1 MTGTSAAS
9 AARKPNIAV
18 LLTGEAR
25 HIIGGPGPRTS
36 QFRRCCQG
44 AALSVSTDSIQSV
57 GSVDILP
64 QRVELRSRMKPRA
77 APSTPIAA
85 EHALEADRG
94 QVPAGAP
101 RPSLAIVALSQDPL
115 LLEALTLAAV
125 DLAAVVT
132 SPSADRFA
140 DQLVANAAAVALID
154 AAVAPAPL
162 DAFIAT
168 VHRQF
173 PQLLLLL
180 AGPASLQPQFA
191 AQIADGTVFRFAHK
205 PASAQRLKLFVDAA
219 LLRRQALLDQATLG
233 SPPGGSAAVG
243 VTGLSP
249 FESSGRRGA
258 LWVMGSIIVALIAA
272 ALGAVLWRRPLLGAN
287 PTSSGATASAPAGA
301 TPASPVAAPATAR
314 ADQAAQA
321 AEAERDAIDR
331 AAAERAERDRL
342 VSESEAR
349 EAALAEQVRRTAIG
363 ARVEQAHVYVQL
375 AQKRLAAGALLE
387 PGDDSA
393 RTYVQ
398 AATALAPD
406 DADVRA
412 VALAFGEALI
422 ARFHTAMT
430 AGDAETA
437 GRWLQ
442 ACRDSR
448 INDATLEQLGTQLDT
463 LRRAQAAHAEQLL
476 ALQRDFTQHLA
487 QGQLLEPADESAL
500 AAYHRLRAA
509 DPDSTALPMMLHSL
523 RSALAA
529 DVQARVARN
538 DLDGAAQR
546 LHAGLAAGLDGEEL
560 VSAAAALERSQA
572 AAAPQVIPEAELQR
586 QHFVKPVYPPDAQA
600 RGLSGSVELEF
611 TVTPDGKV
619 TDIQVQ
625 TAEPRG
631 VFEQAAIDALSQS
644 RYQPVQRDGVA
655 IAQRVRVK
663 L

>member
-1 MTGTSAAS
+1 
-9 AARKPNIAV
+9 
-18 LLTGEAR
+18 
-25 HIIGGPGPRTS
+25 
-36 QFRRCCQG
+36 
-44 AALSVSTDSIQSV
+44 
-57 GSVDILP
+57 
-64 QRVELRSRMKPRA
+64 MKPRA
-77 APSTPIAA
+77 APSAPIAA
-85 EHALEADRG
+85 AHVLESDRARA
-94 QVPAGAP
+94 PAAAP
-101 RPSLAIVALSQDPL
+101 SASLAIVALSDDPM
-115 LLEALTLAAV
+115 LLEAVTLAAI
-125 DLAAVVT
+125 DRAAVVT

-180 AGPASLQPQFA
+180 AGPASLQSQFA
-191 AQIADGTVFRFAHK
+191 AQLADGTVFRFAHK

-219 LLRRQALLDQATLG
+219 LLRRQALVDQAIIGPL
-233 SPPGGSAAVG
+233 PGGIAAVG
-243 VTGLSP
+243 VTGQNP
-249 FESSGRRGA
+249 FEGSGRRSP
-258 LWVMGSIIVALIAA
+258 LWVVGSIIVALVAA
-272 ALGAVLWRRPLLGAN
+272 AVGALLWRRPLLGPA
-287 PTSSGATASAPAGA
+287 PASSGATATAPAGA
-301 TPASPVAAPATAR
+301 TPVGPAAAPAAAAR

-331 AAAERAERDRL
+331 AAAERADRDRL

-349 EAALAEQVRRTAIG
+349 EAGLAEQVRRTVIG
-363 ARVEQAHVYVQL
+363 ARVEQAHVYAQL

-393 RTYVQ
+393 RGYLQ

-406 DADVRA
+406 DAEVRA
-412 VALAFGEALI
+412 VAVAFGEALI
-422 ARFHTAMT
+422 AGFHTAMT
-430 AGDAETA
+430 AGDAEAA

-448 INDATLEQLGTQLDT
+448 INDATLDQLATQLDT
-463 LRRAQAAHAEQLL
+463 LRRAQAAHAEELL

-500 AAYHRLRAA
+500 AAYRRLKAA
-509 DPDSTALPMMLHSL
+509 DPDNTALPAMLRSL

-655 IAQRVRVK
+655 VAQRVRIK
-663 L
+663 LRFKP

>member
-1 MTGTSAAS
+1 
-9 AARKPNIAV
+9 
-18 LLTGEAR
+18 
-25 HIIGGPGPRTS
+25 
-36 QFRRCCQG
+36 
-44 AALSVSTDSIQSV
+44 
-57 GSVDILP
+57 
-64 QRVELRSRMKPRA
+64 MKPRA
-77 APSTPIAA
+77 APSAPTAA
-85 EHALEADRG
+85 EHALETDR
-94 QVPAGAP
+94 ARAAAAAP
-101 RPSLAIVALSQDPL
+101 RASLAIVALSEDPL
-115 LLEALTLAAV
+115 LLEALTLAAI
-125 DLAAVVT
+125 DRAAVVT

-180 AGPASLQPQFA
+180 AGPASLQNQFS

-205 PASAQRLKLFVDAA
+205 PVSAQRLKLFVDAA
-219 LLRRQALLDQATLG
+219 LLRRQALVDQATVG
-233 SPPGGSAAVG
+233 SLPAGNVAVG
-243 VTGLSP
+243 AAAQNP
-249 FESSGRRGA
+249 FDNSGRRGP
-258 LWVMGSIIVALIAA
+258 LWVMGSIFVALVAA
-272 ALGAVLWRRPLLGAN
+272 ALGTALWRRPLTGPA
-287 PTSSGATASAPAGA
+287 PTSPGATATVPSGTLTGSPAA
-301 TPASPVAAPATAR
+301 AAPAAAG
-314 ADQAAQA
+314 ADPAAQA

-331 AAAERAERDRL
+331 AAADRAERDRL

-349 EAALAEQVRRTAIG
+349 EAALAEQVRRTAVG

-375 AQKRLAAGALLE
+375 AQKRLASGALLE

-393 RTYVQ
+393 RAYVQ
-398 AATALAPD
+398 AANSLAPD

-412 VALAFGEALI
+412 VAVALGEALI

-430 AGDAETA
+430 AGDTDAA

-442 ACRDSR
+442 ACRDYR
-448 INDATLEQLGTQLDT
+448 INDATLGQLSTQLDT
-463 LRRAQAAHAEQLL
+463 VQRAQAAHAEELL
-476 ALQRDFTQHLA
+476 ALQRDFNQHLA
-487 QGQLLEPADESAL
+487 QGQLLDPADESAL
-500 AAYHRLRAA
+500 AIYRRLKAA
-509 DPDSTALPMMLHSL
+509 DPGNAALAMMLHSL

-529 DVQARVARN
+529 DVQARIARN

-560 VSAAAALERSQA
+560 VGAAATLERSQA
-572 AAAPQVIPEAELQR
+572 AAMPQVIPEAQLQR
-586 QHFVKPVYPPDAQA
+586 RHFVKPVYPPDAQA

-644 RYQPVQRDGVA
+644 RYEPVQRDGVA
-655 IAQRVRVK
+655 VAQRARIK
-663 L
+663 LRFTP